1 MPVNQIAVERWSM
14 VSPKPFAEIVAALD
28 DALGHPDM
36 REFGT
41 NVMKA
46 GSWQELEHVVRAAIG
61 RSGFMEFARFNLGQI
76 IQKEQGPAAP
86 KILRIVFGNPL
97 IMKQMAEHVP
107 DTGSYAPVTVLIDER
122 ADGVHLS
129 YDRMASY
136 LASYGNLAALEV
148 ARELD
153 LKVEHLLTRAASWP
167 E

>member
-1 MPVNQIAVERWSM
+1 MPINQIAVERWSL
-14 VSPKPFAEIVAALD
+14 VSPKPFAEVVAALD
-28 DALGHPDM
+28 AALGHPDM
-36 REFGT
+36 RDFGM

-46 GSWQELEHVVRAAIG
+46 DSWQELEHVVRAAIG
-61 RSGFMEFARFNLGQI
+61 PSGFMEFARFNLGQI

-97 IMKQMAEHVP
+97 IMKQMAEHVH
-107 DTGSYAPVTVLIDER
+107 DAASYAPVTVVIDER
-122 ADGVHLS
+122 EDGVHLS

-153 LKVEHLLTRAASWP
+153 LKVEHLLTRIAS
-167 E
+167 